1 MTTPANPILV
11 EVSRAET
18 VESHHRGTA
27 VVARADGTVVASWGG
42 VAAPV
47 FPRSAA
53 KPLQALPLIETGAAE
68 RFGVSDQEIA
78 LACASHRGEP
88 VHTRA
93 VAAWLRR
100 MGLSAEDLECGA
112 SPPRDEETAMAMM
125 YAGQFP
131 SPLHNNC
138 SGKHTGFLATALH
151 MGEKTAGYIQPGHP
165 AQKRWR
171 GVLQEMGGE
180 ALAEAAA
187 GIDGCG
193 IPVVTMP
200 LAALARAMACL
211 ADPSGLPAAR
221 RRAARRVIAAMTAHP
236 YLVRGRGSFDTL
248 AIKAGAGALVVKTGA
263 EGVHAAALPGPGL
276 GVALKIDD
284 GAKRA
289 AETAMAALLVH
300 LGVVDEKAKAA
311 LAPIL
316 ARPVKSFAGTS
327 VGCVRPAKGWL

>member
-1 MTTPANPILV
+1 MTAPANPILV

-18 VESHHRGTA
+18 VESRHRGAA
-27 VVARADGTVVASWGG
+27 VVARADGTVVASWGE

-68 RFGVSDQEIA
+68 RFGVSDEEIA

-93 VAAWLRR
+93 LAAWLKR

-112 SPPRDEETAMAMM
+112 SPPKDEETAAAMIG
-125 YAGQFP
+125 AGQSP

-138 SGKHTGFLATALH
+138 SGKHAGFLATALH

-165 AQKRWR
+165 VQKRWR
-171 GVLQEMGGE
+171 GVLQEMGGAE
-180 ALAEAAA
+180 LAEAAA
-187 GIDGCG
+187 GVDGCG
-193 IPVVTMP
+193 IPVVAMP
-200 LAALARAMACL
+200 LAALARAMARL
-211 ADPSGLPAAR
+211 ADPSGLPSAR
-221 RRAARRVIAAMTAHP
+221 RRAARRVLAAMTAHP
-236 YLVRGRGSFDTL
+236 YLVRGRGGFDTL
-248 AIKAGAGALVVKTGA
+248 AIEAGAGALVVKTGA

-284 GAKRA
+284 GARRA
-289 AETAMAALLVH
+289 AETAMAALLAH
-300 LGVVDEKAKAA
+300 LGAVDKKAKAA
-311 LAPIL
+311 LAPFL
-316 ARPVKSFAGTS
+316 ASPVNTFAGTS